1 MPPLHFELTD
11 ETIVHR
17 GVTLYRIRA
26 TRNVLRQGV
35 VVGDVGGYVEALD
48 NLEDNAWVAD
58 NAKVYGNARVGGNAQ
73 VLNNAQVFDNARVYG
88 NARVGDDAWV
98 TDNAAVFGDTTV
110 RNTAPGC
117 RQRGTPR
124 GSTSGRGFASRR
136 QCPSLG

>member
-1 MPPLHFELTD
+1 MSDKHFELTD
-11 ETIVHR
+11 ETVVHN
-17 GVTLYRIRA
+17 GVTLHRIRA
-26 TRNVLRQGV
+26 TRDLPDYGV
-35 VVGDVGGYVEALD
+35 TAGDLGGFVESMD
-48 NLEDNAWVAD
+48 NLEYRVWVAD

-98 TDNAAVFGDTTV
+98 TDNAAVFGNTTV
-110 RNTAPGC
+110 RNTALVC

-124 GSTSGRGFASRR
+124 GSTSGRGFAPRR